1 MGSNLG
7 STQRHNL
14 QRQKGSYCCYRV
26 RGMPSSKI
34 GAFHYHTQLGLI
46 VNDHTIRELV
56 FCWVLLN
63 LIPRMDIWTEKERF
77 GSPLL
82 YLVFGLDV

>member
-1 MGSNLG
+1 
-7 STQRHNL
+7 
-14 QRQKGSYCCYRV
+14 
-26 RGMPSSKI
+26 MPWSKI
-34 GAFHYHTQLGLI
+34 GASYYYTQLGLI

-77 GSPLL
+77 GSTLL
-82 YLVFGLDV
+82 YLVVGPDVLSVY

>member
-7 STQRHNL
+7 STHCHNL
-14 QRQKGSYCCYRV
+14 KRQKGSYCCYRV
-26 RGMPSSKI
+26 GGMPWSKI
-34 GAFHYHTQLGLI
+34 GATYYHTQLGLI

-63 LIPRMDIWTEKERF
+63 LIPRIDIWTGKERF
-77 GSPLL
+77 GSTLL
-82 YLVFGLDV
+82 YLVFGPDV